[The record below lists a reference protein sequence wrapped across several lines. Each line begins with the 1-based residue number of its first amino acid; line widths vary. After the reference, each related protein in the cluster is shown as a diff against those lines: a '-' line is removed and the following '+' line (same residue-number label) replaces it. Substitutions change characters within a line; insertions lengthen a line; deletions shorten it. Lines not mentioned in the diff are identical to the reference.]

1 MLPFKSLYKKEK
13 CSGNIHN
20 WLYSQTGELSAY
32 LSTCL
37 TILSMMC
44 LLALVA
50 RNITSSLE
58 QITGVAFHQGILQTF
73 GLTPFL
79 DTYPDLLAG
88 TIVSIPA
95 VVLAVGIEVGSIQNS
110 LLQARAE
117 QGQAQL
123 SLS

>member
-1 MLPFKSLYKKEK
+1 
-13 CSGNIHN
+13 
-20 WLYSQTGELSAY
+20 
-32 LSTCL
+32 
-37 TILSMMC
+37 MC

-58 QITGVAFHQGILQTF
+58 QITGLAFHQGILQTF

-95 VVLAVGIEVGSIQNS
+95 VVLAVGIEVGTIQNS

-123 SLS
+123 SLI